1 MAGILE
7 IRRGSSGISLNDGE
21 FYLNKGINAV
31 QIGSGSSIL
40 TLLPLNKIITGDIIL
55 NGSITA
61 NNLTGSGAISSSLT
75 TTLTVGGI
83 PVGRTYAAKT
93 DYNVLFSD
101 LLAAYQKPV
110 LSGLYIRYGN
120 GNLSTNALEVGTPFN
135 FNRIIV
141 TSSIELPGTNYARLT
156 TITASGA
163 TSPFTAAL
171 GNLPQN
177 QNNIS
182 LGSVYTLQKNDVGN
196 IKFTMNGVGLD
207 DLSLEPIIVNIP
219 YYFSNYLCASTTS
232 SVNNN
237 TTAQRIVDADVVIS
251 SLTGSKNWEFM
262 CTDENNNTLKYTYI
276 VYPSTYGDL
285 STILQGYLDVTTAFT
300 KVRNTA
306 DSTYNFTI
314 NNTNSIS
321 SNYYIYRSNVPG
333 AFASGSILT
342 TK

>member
-40 TLLPLNKIITGDIIL
+40 TLLPLNKTITGDIIL

-61 NNLTGSGAISSSLT
+61 NNLTGSGAISASLT

-101 LLAAYQKPV
+101 LLATYQKPV
-110 LSGLYIRYGN
+110 LSGLYIRYN
-120 GNLSTNALEVGTPFN
+120 NINLSTNALEVGTTIQFN
-135 FNRIIV
+135 KIV
-141 TSSIELPGTNYARLT
+141 VSSSIENPGTNYVHAT
-156 TITASGA
+156 SITASGA
-163 TSPFTAAL
+163 TIQYSTYI
-171 GNLPQN
+171 GNLSQPT
-177 QNNIS
+177 NIVN
-182 LGSVYTLQKNDVGN
+182 LLITNELQKNNVGY
-196 IKFTMNGVGLD
+196 ITFTMNAISSTGLKV
-207 DLSLEPIIVNIP
+207 EPISTNIP

-232 SVNNN
+232 SVDNN
-237 TTAQRIVDADVVIS
+237 TTAQRIVNTDVVIS
-251 SLTGSKNWEFM
+251 SPTGSKNWEVI
-262 CTDENNNTLKYTYI
+262 CTDENNNTSKYTYI
-276 VYPSTYGDL
+276 VYPNSYGDL
-285 STILQGYLDVTTAFT
+285 TTILQGYLDVTTAFT
-300 KVRNTA
+300 KIYN
-306 DSTYNFTI
+306 SGNGSYNFTI
-314 NNTNSIS
+314 NNINSIS